1 MFLYASVGHGM
12 SRSPAYHA
20 YHDELVKQL
29 QNSEQVK
36 LAGDVLEAFKA
47 LPRHLFL
54 PGVPLEEA
62 FRDSAIPIKRD
73 SAGLVVSSSSQPTMM
88 AIMLDQ
94 LQIEKDQNVLEIGTA
109 TGYNAAIM
117 RHIVGDEG
125 HVTTVEIEADLVR
138 RARENL
144 SRAGVD
150 GVTVVEADGAQGYA
164 PRAQYDRIVATAGV
178 WDVPTMWLRQLKPR
192 GRLVVPIWLDGVQ
205 VSAAF
210 EEQPDG
216 TYLSVDNRPCA
227 FVYLRG
233 EESGPEMRAQI
244 GSTSLYLLADQI
256 KQIDPAALAQL
267 LSETPD
273 NFNIEGH
280 LSTFDYWHGFQLYLM
295 LNEPDSAIFAVYAVV
310 EDRKAFGLEG
320 SGIALLGPA
329 SAAFAPYKER
339 GVVHTF
345 GGSYSF
351 LAMHEIYDRWV
362 KDGMPRSHRLR
373 LRLIPRDMTDYEFAA
388 ARVYKRRDHH
398 LAVWLETDNATSS

>member
-1 MFLYASVGHGM
+1 M
-12 SRSPAYHA
+12 SRNPTYHA
-20 YHDELVKQL
+20 YHDELVRQL
-29 QNSEQVK
+29 QNSEQVQ
-36 LAGDVLEAFKA
+36 LTDDVLEAFKA

-62 FRDSAIPIKRD
+62 YRDSAIPIKRD
-73 SAGLVVSSSSQPTMM
+73 GTGLVVSSSSQPTMM

-94 LQIEKDQNVLEIGTA
+94 LQLAEGHNVLEIGTA

-125 HVTTVEIEADLVR
+125 HVTTIELDTDLVR

-144 SRAGVD
+144 NRAGVD
-150 GVTVVEADGAQGYA
+150 GVMVVEADGAQGYA
-164 PRAQYDRIVATAGV
+164 PRAQYDRIVATVGV
-178 WDVPTMWLRQLKPR
+178 WDVPATWLRQLKPR
-192 GRLVVPIWLDGVQ
+192 ARLVVPIWLDGVQ

-216 TYLSVDNRPCA
+216 TFLSVDNRPCA

-233 EESGPEMRAQI
+233 EQSGPTMRAQI
-244 GSTSLYLLADQI
+244 GSTGLYLLADEI
-256 KQIDPAALAQL
+256 KRIDPASLAQL
-267 LSETPD
+267 LSDTPD

-295 LNEPDSAIFAVYAVV
+295 LNEPDGVIFAVYAVV

-339 GVVHTF
+339 GLVHTF

-351 LAMHEIYDRWV
+351 LVMHEIYDRWIA
-362 KDGMPRSHRLR
+362 DGLPRSHRLR
-373 LRLIPRDMTDYEFAA
+373 LRLVPREMKNYDYDAT
-388 ARVYKRRDHH
+388 ARVYTRRDHH
-398 LAVWLETDNATSS
+398 LAVWLEPEPKSS